1 MSMRNRLGVLADFD
15 FRQLFLADTVS
26 QVGTQVTQLAL
37 PLVAVLALHASAF
50 EVGLLAAA
58 DTAAFLIVGLPAGA
72 LVDRLRRRNVM
83 IAGDL
88 ARAILLG
95 SVPFAWWMGW
105 LSMPQLYVVGLGT
118 GLATV
123 FFDVAYQSYL
133 PHLVGRGSLVEGN
146 AKLQGVQSVSQLA
159 GPTAAGFL
167 IQALTAP
174 YSIIVDAVSFVGSAL
189 FVGRIRKREDKPE
202 RSADAHLGRE
212 ISEGFNFVVRNKVL
226 RSIAAC
232 TGSSN
237 LFSGIGGAMLILLLA
252 GHLHISPGL
261 IGVVF
266 SLMAIGG
273 LIGALTAQRLA
284 KWLGQGPVIWIS
296 IAVTSPFALF
306 VPLTQPG
313 WKLWAMAFGNFVYW
327 IGVVVYNVN
336 QVSFRQALTPDRLL
350 GRMNATMRFLVWG
363 TLPLGGLLGGIL
375 GQTIGVRN
383 TLWVSA
389 IGGMFSFLFVFFS
402 PARRARELPTGGH
415 DDRPSGP
422 SDSAAA
428 SGDGPSDRDGITGT
442 AIPAPAATNAA
453 STSGAAE
460 EQGAPL

>member
-1 MSMRNRLGVLADFD
+1 MSMRTRLGVLADFD

-26 QVGTQVTQLAL
+26 QLGTQVTQLAL

-105 LSMPQLYVVGLGT
+105 LSMPQLYLVGLGT

-174 YSIIVDAVSFVGSAL
+174 YAIVVDAVSFVGSAF
-189 FVGRIRKREDKPE
+189 FVGRIRKLEDKPE
-202 RSADAHLGRE
+202 RGPDAHLGRE

-252 GHLHISPGL
+252 GHLHISAGL

-266 SLMAIGG
+266 SLMSHRRPDRRLDGAAVREMARPGSGHLDLDRRHQSVRAVRAADAAG
-273 LIGALTAQRLA
+273 LEAVGHGARQLRLLDRRRCLQR
-284 KWLGQGPVIWIS
+284 
-296 IAVTSPFALF
+296 
-306 VPLTQPG
+306 QPG
-313 WKLWAMAFGNFVYW
+313 QLPPGAHA
-327 IGVVVYNVN
+327 
-336 QVSFRQALTPDRLL
+336 RPAARPHERDDALPRLGHAAARWPDRWHP
-350 GRMNATMRFLVWG
+350 R
-363 TLPLGGLLGGIL
+363 PDD
-375 GQTIGVRN
+375 
-383 TLWVSA
+383 
-389 IGGMFSFLFVFFS
+389 
-402 PARRARELPTGGH
+402 RRAQHAVGQR
-415 DDRPSGP
+415 DRRNVLVPVRVLL
-422 SDSAAA
+422 A
-428 SGDGPSDRDGITGT
+428 R
-442 AIPAPAATNAA
+442 AP
-453 STSGAAE
+453 GA
-460 EQGAPL
+460 

>member
-1 MSMRNRLGVLADFD
+1 MSMRTRLGVLADFD

-95 SVPFAWWMGW
+95 SVPFAWWMGS

-167 IQALTAP
+167 IQAMTAP
-174 YSIIVDAVSFVGSAL
+174 YAIVVDAVSFVGSAF
-189 FVGRIRKREDKPE
+189 FVGRIRKLEDKPE

-273 LIGALTAQRLA
+273 LIGALTAQRFA

-296 IAVTSPFALF
+296 IGVTSPFALF

-313 WKLWAMAFGNFVYW
+313 WKLWAMALGNFVYW

-402 PARRARELPTGGH
+402 PARWARELPTGDH
-415 DDRPSGP
+415 
-422 SDSAAA
+422 
-428 SGDGPSDRDGITGT
+428 GDGPSGSPAPAGDGSSDADDITGT
-442 AIPAPAATNAA
+442 AVPIPAVTNAA
-453 STSGAAE
+453 TASGAAE
-460 EQGAPL
+460 ERGVPL

>member
-26 QVGTQVTQLAL
+26 QVGSQVTQLAL

-88 ARAILLG
+88 ARALLLG

-105 LSMPQLYVVGLGT
+105 LSMPQLYIVGLGT

-174 YSIIVDAVSFVGSAL
+174 YAIIVDAVSFVGSAL
-189 FVGRIRKREDKPE
+189 FVGRIRKLEDKPE
-202 RSADAHLGRE
+202 RGPDAHLGRE

-252 GHLHISPGL
+252 GHLHISAGL

-266 SLMAIGG
+266 SLMSIGG
-273 LIGALTAQRLA
+273 LIGALTAQRFA

-296 IAVTSPFALF
+296 IAVTSPFGLL
-306 VPLTQPG
+306 VPLAQPG
-313 WKLWAMAFGNFVYW
+313 WKLWLMAFGNFVYW

-383 TLWVSA
+383 TMWVGA
-389 IGGMFSFLFVFFS
+389 IGGVFSFLFVFFS
-402 PARRARELPTGGH
+402 PARRARQLPTGDHG
-415 DDRPSGP
+415 DQGP
-422 SDSAAA
+422 SASPAA
-428 SGDGPSDRDGITGT
+428 SGDGSSDADDITGT
-442 AIPAPAATNAA
+442 AIPAPAVTNAA
-453 STSGAAE
+453 TTSGAAE
-460 EQGAPL
+460 EQGVPL

>member
-105 LSMPQLYVVGLGT
+105 LSMPQLYLVGLGT

-174 YSIIVDAVSFVGSAL
+174 YAIIVDAVSFVGSAF
-189 FVGRIRKREDKPE
+189 FVGRIRKREDRPE
-202 RSADAHLGRE
+202 RGPDAHLGRE

-252 GHLHISPGL
+252 GHLHISAGL

-273 LIGALTAQRLA
+273 LIGALIAQRAA

-296 IAVTSPFALF
+296 IAITSPFALL

-313 WKLWAMAFGNFVYW
+313 WKLWAMALGNFVYW

-363 TLPLGGLLGGIL
+363 TLPLGGLIGGIL

-389 IGGMFSFLFVFFS
+389 IGGLFSFLFVFFS
-402 PARRARELPTGGH
+402 PARWARELPTGDHG
-415 DDRPSGP
+415 DGP

-428 SGDGPSDRDGITGT
+428 AGDGSSDADAITGT
-442 AIPAPAATNAA
+442 AIPAPAAINAA
-453 STSGAAE
+453 TTSGAAE
-460 EQGAPL
+460 EHGAAL